1 MQDEATPPADA
12 PAEAPGHQI
21 ARSTGQIYRQ
31 VRDAVTALAHE
42 VDQVKRSAGFTA
54 ALDAMSQFWAYS
66 PFNQWLIRMQL
77 PDATHVAGRRA
88 WERLGRKTKLSA
100 RPILIVAPAATLRP
114 PFVAVPVFD
123 VSQTRGRRL
132 PSVDMALRGPSAA
145 AQGLERAAATL
156 GVRVERFDGRPGL
169 QGFSTGGTIHLRRH
183 MPGRQRAATIA
194 HELAHEILHTMRSR
208 GDTTHAQVETEADAT
223 SYIVMRSLGL
233 QSKAPAYIAWHGGSG
248 ALVLRSLKRV
258 QRAARRILRACAL
271 SATLSHR
278 ACRASQSRKS
288 RARTAPWTG
297 VVPARLESQ
306 RLPTEGR
313 R

>member
-1 MQDEATPPADA
+1 MGRKSDGQHFPVRPPCNDPGVQDEAPRV
-12 PAEAPGHQI
+12 AEAAAKTPEHQI

-31 VRDAVTALAHE
+31 VRDAVTALAHD

-77 PDATHVAGRRA
+77 PDATHVAGRRT
-88 WERLGRKTKLSA
+88 WERLGRKTKPGA

-132 PSVDMALRGPSAA
+132 PSVDMALRGPSDA

-156 GVRVERFDGRPGL
+156 GVLVERFDGRPGL
-169 QGFSTGGTIHLRRH
+169 QGFATGGTIHLRRR

-208 GDTTHAQVETEADAT
+208 GDTTHAQIETEADAT
-223 SYIVMRSLGL
+223 SYIVMRALGL
-233 QSKAPAYIAWHGGSG
+233 PSKAPAYIAWHGGSG

-258 QRAARRILRACAL
+258 QRAARRILRAHEQDGAV
-271 SATLSHR
+271 AG
-278 ACRASQSRKS
+278 
-288 RARTAPWTG
+288 W
-297 VVPARLESQ
+297 SQ
-306 RLPTEGR
+306 RRSYLMVQTR
-313 R
+313 

>member
-1 MQDEATPPADA
+1 MQDEVTLSADA
-12 PAEAPGHQI
+12 PAETPEHQI

-31 VRDAVTALAHE
+31 VREAVTALAHE
-42 VDQVKRSAGFTA
+42 VDEVKRSAGFTA

-77 PDATHVAGRRA
+77 PDATHVAGQRT
-88 WERLGRKTKLSA
+88 WERLGRKTKPGA

-114 PFVAVPVFD
+114 PFIAVPVFD

-132 PSVDMALRGPSAA
+132 PSVDMALRGPSVA

-169 QGFSTGGTIHLRRH
+169 QGFSTGGTIHLRRRMH
-183 MPGRQRAATIA
+183 GLERAATIA

-223 SYIVMRSLGL
+223 SYVVMRALGL
-233 QSKAPAYIAWHGGSG
+233 PSKAPAYIAWHGGTG

-258 QRAARRILRACAL
+258 QRAARRILRAYERP
-271 SATLSHR
+271 T
-278 ACRASQSRKS
+278 RKS
-288 RARTAPWTG
+288 
-297 VVPARLESQ
+297 
-306 RLPTEGR
+306 PTCS
-313 R
+313 